1 MYLLNSYLGLKK
13 IPLFSV
19 RKGKFSILKNQ
30 SLTRVFFLF
39 FDNSV
44 SQNNHNCLKSKNHLT

>member
-30 SLTRVFFLF
+30 SLERVFFLI

-44 SQNNHNCLKSKNHLT
+44 SICPLYCYKSKNHLT

>member
-30 SLTRVFFLF
+30 SLSRVFFLI

-44 SQNNHNCLKSKNHLT
+44 SQNNHYCLKSKNHLT